1 MLMVYLRTTNL
12 RRKFTRYMNVLP
24 DLFAGKLVE
33 GVYLMKNS
41 GKSMMLLLAEMQD
54 EKGNIEVYLME
65 PIREDDILDDLDL
78 RRIKPWLNEK
88 NLVHQ
93 LLESEKKEE
102 LSREEEKLLTSLNRK
117 RFSVHVKLT

>member
-1 MLMVYLRTTNL
+1 MLMVYLRTTKL
-12 RRKFTRYMNVLP
+12 RRKFTRYMNSYP
-24 DLFAGKLVE
+24 ELFAGKLVE

-41 GKSMMLLLAEMQD
+41 GRSMLLLLAEMQD

-102 LSREEEKLLTSLNRK
+102 LSREEEKLLTNLNRK